1 MHNYKQLGERYVA
14 QSIAN
19 SGTNP
24 NSHSPTPSLF
34 RSLWAEI
41 YVAANIYSNPASK
54 LKRRVGCMTPDVMP
68 ALESG
73 TDAGTSRVL
82 QAVPRYIRFGPF
94 QIDQQRE
101 EVTQNGSRIK
111 LQGKVYQVLLALLEK
126 PGEVVTREEL
136 RQHLWPAEKQV
147 NYDANVNTTVNKLRQ
162 TLGDSSDRPLYVETI
177 PRKGYCF
184 VAQSEFSDHPAA
196 PHPPATVSTTTSAGE
211 SVPTQPQQ
219 QSTGEGKRVD
229 SSFWVTLGM
238 IGLILAGMLLGAGI
252 ATLWNMHIAPVNP
265 WP

>member
-1 MHNYKQLGERYVA
+1 
-14 QSIAN
+14 
-19 SGTNP
+19 
-24 NSHSPTPSLF
+24 
-34 RSLWAEI
+34 
-41 YVAANIYSNPASK
+41 
-54 LKRRVGCMTPDVMP
+54 MP

-73 TDAGTSRVL
+73 TDAESNRGL
-82 QAVPRYIRFGPF
+82 QAVPRRYIRFGPF
-94 QIDQQRE
+94 QIDKQRE

-111 LQGKVYQVLLALLEK
+111 LQGKVYHALLALLEK

-136 RQHLWPAEKQV
+136 RQHLWPAETQV

-162 TLGDSSDRPLYVETI
+162 TLGDSSDKPLYVETI

-184 VAQSEFSDHPAA
+184 MAQAEFSDHPATS
-196 PHPPATVSTTTSAGE
+196 HPLATVSTTTSAGE

-219 QSTGEGKRVD
+219 RHAPISEGKRVD

-238 IGLILAGMLLGAGI
+238 IGLVLAGMLLGAGI
-252 ATLWNMHIAPVNP
+252 ATLWNTHMAPINP